1 MEIAGRAVDPRR
13 LLTPGKILI
22 GIILLGGIILT
33 VKRFAFGLG
42 ATTNLSDQFPWG
54 LWIGFDVISG
64 VALAAGGFTMAFLV
78 HIFLDDFYRPLV
90 RPAILTAFLGY
101 LLVIVGLLF
110 DLGKPWNIWHA
121 IFWWNPHSA
130 MFEVAWCVMLYTSV
144 LFLEFLPM
152 VFERFRAKKA
162 MRIIRIFQIP
172 IFIAGI
178 VLSTLHQSSLGSLFL
193 LMPSKL
199 HPLWYTP
206 YLPLL
211 FFFSAVTVGFAMV
224 IVESFL
230 SSRFLN
236 HGLRIEL
243 LARLG
248 RYLAFANLVYLVLRF
263 QDLFARGQLGR
274 IFTGEYESYF
284 FIAEIL
290 LFLVPLLIL
299 LSGRLRHSRGGLF
312 AAALMVVLG
321 LVLNRINVAI
331 VGFTRSV
338 GGAYFPNWQEIWVS
352 VFLVVSA
359 ALVFGLAA
367 RYLPVFS
374 HGPEG
379 VGEGDE
385 EMAPVSASV

>member
-64 VALAAGGFTMAFLV
+64 VALAAGGFTMAFPV

-178 VLSTLHQSSLGSLFL
+178 EISTLHQS
-193 LMPSKL
+193 
-199 HPLWYTP
+199 
-206 YLPLL
+206 
-211 FFFSAVTVGFAMV
+211 
-224 IVESFL
+224 
-230 SSRFLN
+230 
-236 HGLRIEL
+236 
-243 LARLG
+243 
-248 RYLAFANLVYLVLRF
+248 
-263 QDLFARGQLGR
+263 
-274 IFTGEYESYF
+274 
-284 FIAEIL
+284 
-290 LFLVPLLIL
+290 
-299 LSGRLRHSRGGLF
+299 
-312 AAALMVVLG
+312 
-321 LVLNRINVAI
+321 
-331 VGFTRSV
+331 
-338 GGAYFPNWQEIWVS
+338 
-352 VFLVVSA
+352 
-359 ALVFGLAA
+359 
-367 RYLPVFS
+367 
-374 HGPEG
+374 
-379 VGEGDE
+379 
-385 EMAPVSASV
+385 